1 MSSAPQPHKSGTF
14 GERLRR
20 EREMRGIKLEEISES
35 TKIGKRNLVA
45 LEEEHFDQLPGGIF
59 NKGFVRAYAKFLG
72 LDEEQAVN
80 DFLAASANYEQ
91 PAALA
96 PPSSGSPSRPAF
108 GRDGVASRTASGR
121 DSDPGSPAAAR
132 AAAVRT
138 ALASSNEPRS
148 AFGRAGAG
156 ETSAVK
162 PPAMPS
168 DATVRRRQR
177 LWALCAAL
185 VLVIGLALWFKP
197 AMFGLGTLRARR
209 ESSSSQ
215 ADVKREAETAN
226 ARVAQASS
234 PVANSSANAESVN
247 PSSVSSSATT
257 TSSPSSSSTQAK
269 ISQPEAGK
277 GTDTNAK
284 LAEKSSQPGTHS
296 TQREAPRSGQAFLPH
311 DSRKSPSPADSIT
324 LNIYATSEVWVSAT
338 SDGVSVLNFT
348 LHSGESRQLR
358 ASNHLILKTG
368 NAAALDVT
376 FNGKP
381 LPPLGKANQVRTL
394 TFSPSGLQ

>member
-1 MSSAPQPHKSGTF
+1 MSSSPQPQKSGTF

-45 LEEEHFDQLPGGIF
+45 LEEERFDQLPGGIF

-96 PPSSGSPSRPAF
+96 APGSPSRPGG
-108 GRDGVASRTASGR
+108 GRGGVEPRAASAR
-121 DSDPGSPAAAR
+121 DDDTGSAAAAR
-132 AAAVRT
+132 NAAVRA
-138 ALASSNEPRS
+138 ALASGHTSRPGFS
-148 AFGRAGAG
+148 PAGV
-156 ETSAVK
+156 EESVVK

-168 DATVRRRQR
+168 DAAIRRRQR

-197 AMFGLGTLRARR
+197 AIFGLEKFSRR
-209 ESSSSQ
+209 Q
-215 ADVKREAETAN
+215 AH
-226 ARVAQASS
+226 VAQPGSPSRAAVAHDGVEQPALSEAHRAESNGPSAVQRDGSATMPVSNDGSGNASS
-234 PVANSSANAESVN
+234 P
-247 PSSVSSSATT
+247 ATT
-257 TSSPSSSSTQAK
+257 TAPATASTEPKITEQEPAK
-269 ISQPEAGK
+269 GSDAA
-277 GTDTNAK
+277 AK
-284 LAEKSSQPGTHS
+284 S
-296 TQREAPRSGQAFLPH
+296 APKTASA
-311 DSRKSPSPADSIT
+311 SRAARDAQDSIT
-324 LNIYATSEVWVSAT
+324 LSLHATSEVWVSAL

-348 LHSGESRQLR
+348 LRPGETRQLR

-368 NAAALDVT
+368 NAAALDVS

-381 LPPLGKANQVRTL
+381 LPPLGKDKQVRTL
-394 TFSPSGLQ
+394 TFTPSGLQ

>member
-1 MSSAPQPHKSGTF
+1 MSSSPQPQKSGTF

-45 LEEEHFDQLPGGIF
+45 LEEERFDQLPGGIF

-96 PPSSGSPSRPAF
+96 PPPRASRDSDAGSPASARNAAVRAALASRPAF
-108 GRDGVASRTASGR
+108 SSAGV
-121 DSDPGSPAAAR
+121 
-132 AAAVRT
+132 
-138 ALASSNEPRS
+138 E
-148 AFGRAGAG
+148 
-156 ETSAVK
+156 ESAVK

-177 LWALCAAL
+177 LWVLAAAL

-197 AMFGLGTLRARR
+197 AILGLEKFSRRQESAAPAHSAAAPASKSPEQDQSARTVEDHSAQPQAAVPLSKTPNSDTSSAPPSGAGTQAQQTGSPARAEVARDGV
-209 ESSSSQ
+209 EPQAAAPSQ
-215 ADVKREAETAN
+215 AVISTEKGSAAGKLPTK
-226 ARVAQASS
+226 
-234 PVANSSANAESVN
+234 PV
-247 PSSVSSSATT
+247 VSSYAA
-257 TSSPSSSSTQAK
+257 SPT
-269 ISQPEAGK
+269 
-277 GTDTNAK
+277 
-284 LAEKSSQPGTHS
+284 
-296 TQREAPRSGQAFLPH
+296 
-311 DSRKSPSPADSIT
+311 ADSIT
-324 LNIYATSEVWVSAT
+324 LSLHATSEVWVSAM

-348 LHSGESRQLR
+348 LQPGQTRQLR

-368 NAAALDVT
+368 NAAALDVS

-381 LPPLGKANQVRTL
+381 LPPLGKDGQVRTL
-394 TFSPSGLQ
+394 TFTSSGLR